1 MVSIC
6 TRTCG
11 DLYFGYLKTM
21 DIADLRQE
29 YTQEQLDKSN
39 LDSDPYAQFEK
50 WFGQALKS
58 EVQEPNAM
66 VLATSNSENQPFT
79 RTVLLKKMDSKGFVF
94 FTNYESR
101 KATQIAMN
109 AKVSALFLWLPLER
123 QVSING
129 TVERIP
135 QKESLSYFT
144 SRPLSSQIGAWASK
158 QSSIISSRS
167 ILEGKWNEVKE
178 KFAQGKIPLPSF
190 WGGYRIIPHSFEFW
204 QGRKS
209 RLHDRFLYSKNGD
222 NWSVD
227 RLSP

>member
-1 MVSIC
+1 
-6 TRTCG
+6 
-11 DLYFGYLKTM
+11 M